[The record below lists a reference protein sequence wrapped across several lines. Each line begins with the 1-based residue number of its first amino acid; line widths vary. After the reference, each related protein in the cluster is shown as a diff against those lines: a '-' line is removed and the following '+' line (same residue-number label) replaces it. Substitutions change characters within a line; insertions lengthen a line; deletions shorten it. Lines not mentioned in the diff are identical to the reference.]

1 MPPSP
6 SGWRGWTST
15 RSTVADAV
23 VPVGDRL
30 AVLGSPI
37 AHSKSPALHA
47 AAYAALGLD
56 WSYERH
62 EVDADSLDAFLD
74 GPSGAWR
81 GLSLTMPLKRD
92 VLPLLDAVDSTA
104 LLTGG
109 ANTVLFDRHHGALSL
124 RGFNTDVYGVTEAF
138 REAGVDR
145 LGSVQILGG
154 GATAASALVA
164 ARELGADRVL
174 VSVREP
180 ARAADLLALGRSLGA
195 EVVVSRLGEPHGVFG
210 IPDAIVST
218 IPGHS
223 ETGFEFPE
231 AVRRDSVL
239 FDVAYDPWPSTFAAS
254 WLAAGGTVI
263 SGLEMLLHQALAQVR
278 VFVGGAPD
286 ASVPDEPRVLAA
298 MRASIGS

>member
-1 MPPSP
+1 V
-6 SGWRGWTST
+6 T
-15 RSTVADAV
+15 
-23 VPVGDRL
+23 RL

-37 AHSKSPALHA
+37 AHSKSPLLHT
-47 AAYAALGLD
+47 AAYRELGLD
-56 WSYERH
+56 WEYDAE
-62 EVDADSLDAFLD
+62 EVT
-74 GPSGAWR
+74 GGALPDYIASRDESWR

-109 ANTVLFDRHHGALSL
+109 ANTVLFDRRDGGLSL

-138 REAGVDR
+138 REAGVER
-145 LGSVQILGG
+145 LGGVQILGG

-164 ARELGADRVL
+164 ARELGAGRFL
-174 VSVREP
+174 VSVRDP

-195 EVVVSRLGEPHGVFG
+195 EVAVSTLGEPHGTFG
-210 IPDAIVST
+210 IPDAVVST

-231 AVRRDSVL
+231 AVRRQSVL

-254 WLAAGGTVI
+254 WLTAGGTVI

-286 ASVPDEPRVLAA
+286 ADVPDEPRVLAA
-298 MRASIGS
+298 MRSAIAP